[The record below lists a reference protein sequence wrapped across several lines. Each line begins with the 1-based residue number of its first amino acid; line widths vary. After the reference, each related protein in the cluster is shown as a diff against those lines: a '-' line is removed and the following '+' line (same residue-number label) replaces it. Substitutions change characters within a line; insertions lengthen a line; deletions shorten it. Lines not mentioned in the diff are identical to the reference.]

1 MATLALVKIEA
12 WEYFWSSE
20 VCLKS
25 VVVYVCVCGG
35 GSGITM
41 MNYQII
47 IHGPGIIPY
56 ISTQNWIELS

>member
-1 MATLALVKIEA
+1 M
-12 WEYFWSSE
+12 
-20 VCLKS
+20 CLKS
-25 VVVYVCVCGG
+25 VFVYVRVCGG